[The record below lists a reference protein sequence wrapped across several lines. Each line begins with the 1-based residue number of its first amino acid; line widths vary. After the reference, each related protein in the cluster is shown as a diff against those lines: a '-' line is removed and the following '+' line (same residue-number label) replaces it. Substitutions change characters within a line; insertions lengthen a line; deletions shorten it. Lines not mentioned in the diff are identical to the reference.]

1 MIRILARSSHPLA
14 PIFHLNGGPGIT
26 NMTFPQA
33 SRLTAQHDVVMVGYR
48 GVDGSSVL
56 NCPEVTA
63 ALEKSA
69 DFLGKASLSAYS
81 QAFASCAQRLERS
94 GVDLAGYTLAEQ
106 ADDIEAARV
115 ALGYQRID
123 LLSESAGTR
132 LAMIYQWRYPNSV
145 DRSVMVGVNPPGNFI
160 YSGAEIDQGIER
172 YSALCA
178 QQSACRARTGNLAAS
193 MKHTA
198 AHMPSSW
205 YSLPIKPGNALVGTF
220 LGLTEANRGSPLSG
234 PMTLDSWISAAHG
247 DPSGLWFLSTMAGL
261 VLPSSFAWGEFASI
275 GMADAQPV
283 ERYFSS
289 GADRGSI
296 IGNPLGEFLWGAGGM
311 AHAWPANPGE
321 NQYTSVQNSNVPT
334 LLIGGTLDF
343 ETPAQNATK
352 ELLPHLSNGHQVIL
366 SGLGHV
372 DDFDAYEP
380 SASTQLLT
388 AFYATGQVDTSRY
401 TPNVVSFTTSSTQT
415 AIAKDSL
422 ADNDRLRLVGSDL
435 ACGVGDPDPAPR
447 RYRPQD
453 GRMDPF
459 GRSDRVRTRRMVPRR
474 TVGTAVLAEPAA
486 RRPAAGS
493 GLDRGADLARGL
505 RRLGPHRHAKGDAG
519 QGHRCRGCRCGG
531 RSRTR
536 FPRDRRAHG
545 VDHDDHRCGG
555 RVEPESA
562 RARHLDRAGRV
573 AAMATTPP
581 QPTVARR
588 TPDRVEGLDHDLV
601 VVGHVEREVPVA
613 PAPGC
618 LAPHAAH
625 HGDDYHG
632 SAEEILRAGPRREGE
647 TRHFERR
654 SCWPTNTGVWSA
666 GTTVTS
672 SARQWGSKPPPLV
685 GRRRARRGSNALARC
700 SQHHKLLDRGII
712 GIKADYTINDFQHLI
727 GCSPAADTLV
737 LAHASRPLVV
747 PQVRPASAGS
757 ESRPVVHKGGLP
769 IG

>member
-1 MIRILARSSHPLA
+1 MKAKRIYTPSRIVALVVIGVMLFGLTYIGFAPGDAAVSVPQGAHAGQLTMHPCTYATEQGAMPADCGTLVVPENRADPRSRLIALPVTRILARSSHPLA

-33 SRLTAQHDVVMVGYR
+33 SRLAAQHDVVMVGYR

-63 ALEKSA
+63 ALENSA
-69 DFLGKASLSAYS
+69 DYLGKASLSAYS
-81 QAFASCAQRLERS
+81 QAFASCAKRLERC

-115 ALGYQRID
+115 ALGYKRID

-178 QQSACRARTGNLAAS
+178 KQPACRARTANLAAS

-198 AHMPSSW
+198 ARH
-205 YSLPIKPGNALVGTF
+205 A
-220 LGLTEANRGSPLSG
+220 EQ
-234 PMTLDSWISAAHG
+234 
-247 DPSGLWFLSTMAGL
+247 L
-261 VLPSSFAWGEFASI
+261 VLPADQAGQRPGRDVPRAHGGDLGGFATVR
-275 GMADAQPV
+275 ADDPRLVDLRRAWRPERPV
-283 ERYFSS
+283 AAIDGWPISPSPSRSS
-289 GADRGSI
+289 GASLQASGWPTRSPSSATSAPARTGARSSAIPSGSSC
-296 IGNPLGEFLWGAGGM
+296 GGQE
-311 AHAWPANPGE
+311 AWLHAWPANPGE
-321 NQYTSVQNSNVPT
+321 NQYTSVQNSSVPT

-372 DDFDAYEP
+372 DDFYSYEP

-388 AFYATGQVDTSRY
+388 TFYATGQVDTSRY
-401 TPNVVSFTTSSTQT
+401 TPNVVSFTTS
-415 AIAKDSL
+415 AIAGSDCQGHPW
-422 ADNDRLRLVGSDL
+422 DNDRLRLVGSDL
-435 ACGVGDPDPAPR
+435 ARGVGDPDPPPR

-505 RRLGPHRHAKGDAG
+505 RRLGPHRHAEGDAG

-536 FPRDRRAHG
+536 FPRDQRAHG

-555 RVEPESA
+555 RVEPEPA
-562 RARHLDRAGRV
+562 RARHLDRAGRL
-573 AAMATTPP
+573 PGNG
-581 QPTVARR
+581 RS
-588 TPDRVEGLDHDLV
+588 GGGS
-601 VVGHVEREVPVA
+601 VGDGA
-613 PAPGC
+613 
-618 LAPHAAH
+618 
-625 HGDDYHG
+625 
-632 SAEEILRAGPRREGE
+632 PRR
-647 TRHFERR
+647 R
-654 SCWPTNTGVWSA
+654 STW
-666 GTTVTS
+666 
-672 SARQWGSKPPPLV
+672 
-685 GRRRARRGSNALARC
+685 
-700 SQHHKLLDRGII
+700 
-712 GIKADYTINDFQHLI
+712 
-727 GCSPAADTLV
+727 
-737 LAHASRPLVV
+737 SRPCTD
-747 PQVRPASAGS
+747 RPNGVFALIARTVSGNPWRIPRHA
-757 ESRPVVHKGGLP
+757 RV
-769 IG
+769 